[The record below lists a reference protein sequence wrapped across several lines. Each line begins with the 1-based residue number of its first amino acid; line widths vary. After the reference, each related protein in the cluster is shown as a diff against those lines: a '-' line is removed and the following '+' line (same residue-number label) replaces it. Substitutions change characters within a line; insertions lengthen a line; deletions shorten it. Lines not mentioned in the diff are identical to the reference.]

1 MSHTNSIIIGD
12 MSSVRDKGV
21 SYLHENYF
29 WPVSESRFSEFSE
42 FMHNEYIDIVRN
54 NSNLEINNIAVVEFS
69 FIAKLLQILHYN
81 YVYEYSLDKDI
92 DLIVGEDSKGYLH
105 PDWDNIKHYYSRQLF
120 PNRRVKRV
128 IRRIVRNIVFNKHLS
143 FIQIVSG
150 LLFGSDKVSVGS
162 NDRIK
167 KDFIDNSYEFYD
179 HVDWP
184 HLVDH
189 NYTLVDEKVIKYRD
203 IFISSV
209 IDPYLQKLRNHD
221 SLFVQNVDFDKI
233 KEVWGERILEAYSL
247 YLNLRS
253 SVSASEL
260 LITEIS
266 KPINKLITIAYQNSG
281 CIVYGF
287 HHGNDTVAKISKQG
301 FSANIAQCR
310 NLVVPTDGIKARYDK
325 HYSDTYRI
333 TNFST
338 KFISINSDTMYQEYL
353 NNMSNKY
360 NSDTVMIMGYPCECT
375 RYSDCRGLF
384 FKQQV
389 DLEYQIIS
397 ILKRKNKRVIY
408 KAHPDRLREIK
419 EVFNCIVDDILIT
432 PFEEAWDKAG
442 LFIFTYSETTTFGYA
457 LTTNL
462 PIILLDSEEDM
473 RDAHDIKLLDT
484 RVIRIPTN
492 ISENTQINFN
502 KERFVKA
509 VNQKNYNISYK
520 YIEEIYK

>member
-1 MSHTNSIIIGD
+1 MKNIYDLSFIRNHGIGVLD
-12 MSSVRDKGV
+12 HG
-21 SYLHENYF
+21 YF
-29 WPVSESRFSEFSE
+29 WPVSENEFHEFSKYI
-42 FMHNEYIDIVRN
+42 FNEYQDLLLI
-54 NSNLEINNIAVVEFS
+54 SNDDKLISIGLVETSFVNLLVQIFHCNYVKNYAKINNFDLTIPDFNDYLKPNWQEIGAQYKKYKFPHGKSVRLIRSIVKY
-69 FIAKLLQILHYN
+69 FIFN
-81 YVYEYSLDKDI
+81 
-92 DLIVGEDSKGYLH
+92 SK
-105 PDWDNIKHYYSRQLF
+105 
-120 PNRRVKRV
+120 
-128 IRRIVRNIVFNKHLS
+128 RNILLNIFSRKGKCISIGSSSKLKEK
-143 FIQIVSG
+143 FINNNNLCCSYYDFPD
-150 LLFGSDKVSVGS
+150 LFS
-162 NDRIK
+162 NDLK
-167 KDFIDNSYEFYD
+167 SESNSL
-179 HVDWP
+179 
-184 HLVDH
+184 LVDKF
-189 NYTLVDEKVIKYRD
+189 EKEVIN
-203 IFISSV
+203 
-209 IDPYLQKLRNHD
+209 KL
-221 SLFVQNVDFDKI
+221 FDKI
-233 KEVWGERILEAYSL
+233 IQINSNFSLDFDFNEARLSWIRRFKDAAAL
-247 YLNLRS
+247 YD
-253 SVSASEL
+253 SVKVPKKCKTL
-260 LITEIS
+260 LITES
-266 KPINKLITIAYQNSG
+266 AKPYHKIIINSMQKQG
-281 CIVYGF
+281 VHVYGF

-432 PFEEAWDKAG
+432 PFEETWDKAG
-442 LFIFTYSETTTFGYA
+442 LLIFTYSETTTFGYA